1 MQAARN
7 DWVELA
13 KFVSVAKNANAQL
26 VIVMHK
32 AYTGKDE
39 QNIRDAVGY
48 FVLNN
53 LSNSEFNSLL
63 DLKGADNAMWKAY
76 SRPADKYSRVAIYD
90 KDERKVYNKDYGDM
104 IPLLPQAQ
112 DQPGNTP
119 RNDPN
124 FINTTPAKKARF
136 E

>member
-90 KDERKVYNKDYGDM
+90 KD
-104 IPLLPQAQ
+104 
-112 DQPGNTP
+112 
-119 RNDPN
+119 
-124 FINTTPAKKARF
+124 
-136 E
+136 